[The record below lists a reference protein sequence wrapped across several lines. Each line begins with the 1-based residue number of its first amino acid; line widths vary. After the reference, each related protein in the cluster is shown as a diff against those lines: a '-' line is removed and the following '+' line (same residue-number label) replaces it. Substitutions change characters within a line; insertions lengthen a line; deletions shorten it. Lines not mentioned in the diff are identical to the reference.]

1 MDRHGKPATRP
12 HDVLCVTLGITHV
25 KGIFCAMLSENS
37 LNHFAVHIGQAKVA
51 SLETVS
57 QARVIE
63 TKQMKNGGVEVVHVH
78 GIFRSEEHTSE
89 LQSLA
94 YLVCRLLLE
103 KKK

>member
-78 GIFRSEEHTSE
+78 GIFGDVKAEVVGSAVSD
-89 LQSLA
+89 SFFDSGA
-94 YLVCRLLLE
+94 G
-103 KKK
+103 